1 MPPIT
6 GIQAF
11 YHNAGRY
18 QPARAKAGAL
28 GTAPTV
34 RYWQSIRSRLYTFP
48 DSVATASGRAVLPMT
63 TTEFSIRRAYATD
76 RRTTLRWVFSHVRHQ
91 KLLIGGVFF
100 GAFSNAALAAV
111 VPILSGMAFQAV
123 TAGTTPKYTTVAW
136 AAVLVAASQILRG
149 GLQLVRNASAET
161 IGQRLE
167 RDARDELYGSLLGKS
182 MTFHNLR
189 PVGDTMARATN
200 DVREVNLMLNPGINL
215 VVGSANFLLMPLVV
229 APAIHWQLAA
239 VPAAFLIAY
248 TVALWQ
254 YLAEL
259 RPVSADVRASFG
271 ALNSRLAE
279 AIEGI
284 ETVKAAAQE
293 PAEVSRFQ
301 LLARAYRDNFVRQG
315 RIEARYIPLLLL
327 GLANAAGFT
336 HALSLANAGSIVLG
350 DVIAYMGLLTLYG
363 FPVFVSLYAYS
374 QVSLGLASAER
385 ILELIRAES
394 ELDENAGGYSESMRG
409 AVTFEHAGFGYASGC
424 SVLQDINLHVEPGQ
438 TVAIVGQTGAGKTT
452 LVKLINRIYEASS
465 GRVLVDG
472 VPVRDWQLADLR
484 RQISIIEQDL
494 FLFSRSIAEN
504 IAFGMPD
511 ATQQQV
517 EAAARAA
524 QAHDFIVAFADGYQT
539 VIGER
544 GVTLSGGQ
552 RQRLAIARAFL
563 TRPRILILDDST
575 SAIDSATEDQ
585 IQRAIQDVAR
595 LQTTF
600 LITHRLSQI
609 RWADVIVV
617 LRHGRIAAAGQHA
630 DLLRLSPDYRSIF
643 ARYES
648 GAA

>member
-1 MPPIT
+1 MLRTNQNARIPLPA
-6 GIQAF
+6 GL
-11 YHNAGRY
+11 YHGVLR
-18 QPARAKAGAL
+18 
-28 GTAPTV
+28 T
-34 RYWQSIRSRLYTFP
+34 SLYTFAGA
-48 DSVATASGRAVLPMT
+48 VANAPHAAPPMT
-63 TTEFSIRRAYATD
+63 TTEFSIQRAYTTD
-76 RRTTLRWVFSHVRHQ
+76 RSTTLRWVLSHVRQ
-91 KLLIGGVFF
+91 NRLLIGGVFF

-111 VPILSGMAFQAV
+111 VPILSGIAFQAV
-123 TAGTTPKYTTVAW
+123 ISNATPNYTAVAW
-136 AAVLVAASQILRG
+136 AAALVAASQILRG

-189 PVGDTMARATN
+189 SVGDTMARATN

-215 VVGSANFLLMPLVV
+215 VVGSANFLLMPLLV

-239 VPAAFLIAY
+239 VPAAFLLAY
-248 TVALWQ
+248 VLALWQ
-254 YLAEL
+254 YLGQL
-259 RPVSADVRASFG
+259 RPVSADVRESFG

-293 PAEVSRFQ
+293 PAEVQRFQ
-301 LLARAYRDNFVRQG
+301 LLARAYRNNFVRQG

-336 HALSLANAGSIVLG
+336 HALALANAGSIRLG
-350 DVIAYMGLLTLYG
+350 DVIAYLGLLTLYG

-394 ELDENAGGYSESMRG
+394 ELDENSGGYCEPMRG
-409 AVTFEHAGFGYASGC
+409 SVTFEHASFGYAAGSRT
-424 SVLQDINLHVEPGQ
+424 LQDINLHVEPGQ

-452 LVKLINRIYEASS
+452 LVKLINRIYDASG

-472 VPVRDWQLADLR
+472 VPVRDWKLADLR

-511 ATQQQV
+511 ATAQQV
-517 EAAARAA
+517 EEAARAA

-539 VIGER
+539 MIGER

-585 IQRAIQDVAR
+585 IQRAIRDVAR
-595 LQTTF
+595 QQTTF

-609 RWADVIVV
+609 RLADVIVV
-617 LRHGRIAAAGQHA
+617 LRQGCIAAAGQHA
-630 DLLRLSPDYRSIF
+630 DLLRNSETYRSIF
-643 ARYES
+643 ARYEAG
-648 GAA
+648 GA